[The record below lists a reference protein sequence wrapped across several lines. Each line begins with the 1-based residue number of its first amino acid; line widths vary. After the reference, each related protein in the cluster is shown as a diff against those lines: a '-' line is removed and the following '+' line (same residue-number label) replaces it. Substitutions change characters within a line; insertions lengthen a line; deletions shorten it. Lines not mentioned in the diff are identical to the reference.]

1 MNDNGKK
8 SNRNESEVISW
19 IITALFLWLWVPLG
33 VVFLISKLGKNDFLK
48 RAVSRF
54 LDKASSKGSFNSNS
68 GEKHNNQ
75 WSAKWNNPS

>member
-19 IITALFLWLWVPLG
+19 IITALFLWLWFPLG

-48 RAVSRF
+48 RLFPGF
-54 LDKASSKGSFNSNS
+54 LIKPHARAALIQTRRKA
-68 GEKHNNQ
+68 
-75 WSAKWNNPS
+75 